1 MSNTDDI
8 LEDEDVT
15 EEIYRPS
22 KRSRESKSQRK
33 DVYDVSAEVRLL
45 KLDLQES
52 RLLRESDAKKSN
64 VKIRALKEENAK
76 TTQAL
81 RKVLAEMDKL
91 RKSLVRQ
98 QSSTRKSVTSNASQ
112 VADWETKLSKAREEA
127 SKAKHRAL
135 SAERRVRDME
145 ERLKNAEFECERE
158 LRERVAELE
167 ADLACAEVD
176 AEDREEDDEFQENK
190 KIRSRLN
197 LKLEAMTRRAEDAES
212 RLEKSLPSRKLN
224 EEHTRKMVLMKR
236 RENSLLAT
244 IRKLEGFQRSSRVAK
259 ERIQVLESKI
269 ESLQK
274 SNDKLT
280 SEAVET
286 PELRRKL
293 EEWVKTMKSAFRND
307 DGNDKKKSVVITPTM
322 TAARVSDLQ
331 RQNALL
337 LQSKGNAEVAERT
350 FCVFSLPND
359 TFSHFH
365 TTDTARRDQD
375 HAKELLD
382 NMTRKYNLTQKKLD
396 EEVKNSRVLRTK
408 LSVSEKDR
416 KSLKNLIKVYSRK
429 MIETKEESVQNELN
443 ALRKRVQDLEKNQ
456 IESTKLFETALK
468 SSTWCSSARGVR
480 ARSARIS
487 LFSFTYSEGSL
498 VSLTQFSPLSL
509 YRIPHSQ

>member
-1 MSNTDDI
+1 VSNTDDI

-22 KRSRESKSQRK
+22 KRSRESKNQRK
-33 DVYDVSAEVRLL
+33 EVYDVSAEVRLL

-52 RLLRESDAKKSN
+52 RLLRESDAKKSD

-145 ERLKNAEFECERE
+145 ERLNNAEFECERE

-224 EEHTRKMVLMKR
+224 EEHTRKM
-236 RENSLLAT
+236 
-244 IRKLEGFQRSSRVAK
+244 
-259 ERIQVLESKI
+259 
-269 ESLQK
+269 
-274 SNDKLT
+274 
-280 SEAVET
+280 
-286 PELRRKL
+286 
-293 EEWVKTMKSAFRND
+293 
-307 DGNDKKKSVVITPTM
+307 
-322 TAARVSDLQ
+322 
-331 RQNALL
+331 
-337 LQSKGNAEVAERT
+337 
-350 FCVFSLPND
+350 
-359 TFSHFH
+359 
-365 TTDTARRDQD
+365 
-375 HAKELLD
+375 
-382 NMTRKYNLTQKKLD
+382 
-396 EEVKNSRVLRTK
+396 
-408 LSVSEKDR
+408 
-416 KSLKNLIKVYSRK
+416 
-429 MIETKEESVQNELN
+429 
-443 ALRKRVQDLEKNQ
+443 
-456 IESTKLFETALK
+456 
-468 SSTWCSSARGVR
+468 
-480 ARSARIS
+480 
-487 LFSFTYSEGSL
+487 
-498 VSLTQFSPLSL
+498 
-509 YRIPHSQ
+509 